1 MREIVPG
8 WLWIANTRA
17 ANDISSVLSMGVTAV
32 IDLAIEEPV
41 IVYPRDIIY
50 CRLPLIDGEGNS
62 SKRLNMV
69 IDLAATCLTD
79 RIRLLI
85 RCSMGMSRSPMIAA
99 AAIARVRRIPLEEAL
114 AEVAAGAPH
123 DISPG
128 LWMEVEQAFQLRTPL
143 K

>member
-79 RIRLLI
+79 CIRLLI